1 MIPRFRLC
9 GLLAFLLFP
18 GMLAAQSDDL
28 LTRIWDGVQQAQK
41 KYTSGCGTITETRTS
56 SLMVRPMVLHGKFCA
71 EGTTRFSLEYFEPH
85 PLRIR
90 FNENYLNVT
99 IGSHTQVMDVGS
111 NVRRAQSYFS
121 RENSIAN
128 LKKNFTITVQEDSG
142 SYDMKLVPRS
152 EAFRRRL
159 NYLVVKL
166 DTTGLPAAVARSGRQ
181 ERCEQCVRHRCQFRE
196 PEDSGGYVRGVQT
209 QVIERSEI
217 ETMIPHRPPFLWI
230 DRVEELEPGVR
241 CVAVKFV
248 DPARPDFRRAFSRQ
262 AHSAGRSADRSRG
275 PDRGRDA
282 GIGRAARPWQQWRTI
297 GPAGGRKPLQVS
309 QARNSG
315 PGTAH

>member
-1 MIPRFRLC
+1 MILRSRLC

-56 SLMVRPMVLHGKFCA
+56 SLMVKPMVLRGKFCA
-71 EGTTRFSLEYFEPH
+71 EGTTRFALEYFEPN

-99 IGSHTQVMDVGS
+99 IGSNTQVMDVGS

-166 DTTGLPAAVARSGRQ
+166 NKRDFLLRSLEVDGKSGVNSVFAIEVSSVNPKIPADTFEV
-181 ERCEQCVRHRCQFRE
+181 
-196 PEDSGGYVRGVQT
+196 Y
-209 QVIERSEI
+209 
-217 ETMIPHRPPFLWI
+217 
-230 DRVEELEPGVR
+230 
-241 CVAVKFV
+241 
-248 DPARPDFRRAFSRQ
+248 
-262 AHSAGRSADRSRG
+262 
-275 PDRGRDA
+275 
-282 GIGRAARPWQQWRTI
+282 
-297 GPAGGRKPLQVS
+297 KPK
-309 QARNSG
+309 
-315 PGTAH
+315 